1 MPPRSVLGAMSAW
14 ASAKRG
20 FCSLSD
26 MRDCRL
32 ARSEEQPRCIFRVPF
47 GGLWLSV
54 FSTACARPAR
64 KLRQPRQQEAA
75 ASSFHGRSERGWKAG
90 GGRKREADPM
100 QPSSLP
106 RPVQQIRAAPA
117 ALLAK
122 VLPLLAR
129 PSGRGSVS
137 CPGPC
142 QQEER
147 LGRRGRRSRCRPEGE
162 QQPQAWHLPLRWHP
176 LLQVQTNTRA

>member
-20 FCSLSD
+20 FCSPSG

-47 GGLWLSV
+47 GGLWLSG

-64 KLRQPRQQEAA
+64 KLRRPRQQEAA

-100 QPSSLP
+100 QPPSLP

-117 ALLAK
+117 ALLA
-122 VLPLLAR
+122 R
-129 PSGRGSVS
+129 CCRFW
-137 CPGPC
+137 
-142 QQEER
+142 
-147 LGRRGRRSRCRPEGE
+147 LGRLAAGACPALYHADKEEGKAEEGTDRDVGQKGSSSRRRGICHCAGTLYCKCRPI
-162 QQPQAWHLPLRWHP
+162 
-176 LLQVQTNTRA
+176 